1 MASRVTSDFLKRV
14 SALRRGEAGVIFRA
28 MSPGLTPKPGSNQK
42 SSLAPRGSDHGLTPD
57 ILDATSF
64 SKSAIINTPMPL
76 THLAPTKWLSKL
88 LLLLVGNKVVEIRG
102 LRHIDPSMDP
112 FILALN
118 HSQKLE
124 ALYIPALL
132 HFLRKGKLIHFLAD
146 WNFCLVPGIW
156 LFYYYGEVIT
166 VARKP
171 ARPRFL
177 NVLKPMFVKGQGSFD
192 QALHCLESKRS
203 LGVFPEGTTN
213 RQPDVLLK
221 GYSGVAQMSLKT
233 GVPVVPAGIRFPNHD
248 KTRMIPESIP
258 FSIEF
263 GEPLYPGEQ
272 HQKPSLKKLRDF
284 HVEIMSAISR
294 LSGKAWNR
302 QQRKK

>member
-1 MASRVTSDFLKRV
+1 
-14 SALRRGEAGVIFRA
+14 
-28 MSPGLTPKPGSNQK
+28 MSEGSIQEPEMDQSPEIIDDVK
-42 SSLAPRGSDHGLTPD
+42 CTESVPD
-57 ILDATSF
+57 VLDGTYF
-64 SKSAIINTPMPL
+64 SKSSILNASMPR
-76 THLAPTKWLSKL
+76 THLLPTKWLTKLTL
-88 LLLLVGNKVVEIRG
+88 LLFGNKVIEVRG
-102 LRHIDPSMDP
+102 LRHIDPAMDP

-132 HFLRKGKLIHFLAD
+132 HYVRKGKLIHFLAD

-156 LFYYYGEVIT
+156 LFYYFGEVIT

-177 NVLKPMFVKGQGSFD
+177 NVFKPMFVKGPGSFD
-192 QALHCLESKRS
+192 QALKCLDSKRS

-233 GVPVVPAGIRFPNHD
+233 GVPVVPAGIRFPAHNNN
-248 KTRMIPESIP
+248 RPIPESIP
-258 FSIEF
+258 FTLEF
-263 GEPLYPGEQ
+263 GEPIHPGEPQ
-272 HQKPSLKKLRDF
+272 EKPSLKKLRDC

-294 LSGKAWNR
+294 LSGKTWNR

>member
-1 MASRVTSDFLKRV
+1 MSNKSTQEKEIESNRKCLQKTADAV
-14 SALRRGEAGVIFRA
+14 SLPES
-28 MSPGLTPKPGSNQK
+28 M
-42 SSLAPRGSDHGLTPD
+42 
-57 ILDATSF
+57 DATSF
-64 SKSAIINTPMPL
+64 SVSEVLKASMPL
-76 THLAPTKWLSKL
+76 THLAPTKWLTKLTL
-88 LLLLVGNKVVEIRG
+88 LLFGNKVIEVRG
-102 LRHIDPSMDP
+102 LKHIDPTMDP

-132 HFLRKGKLIHFLAD
+132 HFVRKGKLIHFLAD

-156 LFYYYGEVIT
+156 VFYYFGEVIT

-171 ARPRFL
+171 ARPKFL
-177 NVLKPMFVKGQGSFD
+177 NVFKPMFVKGQGSFD
-192 QALHCLESKRS
+192 QALDALESRRS

-233 GVPVVPAGIRFPNHD
+233 GVPVVPAGIRFPKHSS
-248 KTRMIPESIP
+248 KCPISEYIP

-263 GEPLYPGEQ
+263 GEPIHPGDPQE
-272 HQKPSLKKLRDF
+272 KPTLKKVRDC
-284 HVEIMSAISR
+284 HVEIMSAISK
-294 LSGKAWNR
+294 LSGKTWNR